1 MLKIL
6 FFFPYPRET
15 VITSFQFKKIT
26 KICYLRTVSVV
37 LLVLANLLQVT
48 TMYNLH
54 GALFKKCGCF
64 KSACNL
70 CQWHHWQCSAAFSK
84 LSAHTLRNHTNFLCD
99 ASYTSSLLINIHTI
113 TEMKRNQWLLGTV
126 GRIH

>member
-1 MLKIL
+1 MFAENIV
-6 FFFPYPRET
+6 FFPYPRET

-64 KSACNL
+64 KSACIL
-70 CQWHHWQCSAAFSK
+70 CQ
-84 LSAHTLRNHTNFLCD
+84 
-99 ASYTSSLLINIHTI
+99 
-113 TEMKRNQWLLGTV
+113 
-126 GRIH
+126 